1 MFASDS
7 DIKDIAEAIETSDSP
22 VSKKTNSSGSRE
34 SITTLKVVGSSSE
47 AGTATNTPSKK
58 DLNLEESE
66 SINDIN
72 ANPRLAHSTPLREG
86 KSSSASPLSE
96 MDVSNPMLVSTSTG
110 CSSGASSVQL
120 SQLYQEICE
129 QKDVIMSC
137 LDEDNCDIDQV
148 KRSSSSYPPLIN
160 TKYFQLNAEI
170 AKLQSQQ
177 HKYSMM
183 EFESNKTMWLSQ
195 VTQTKCNM
203 FRY

>member
-22 VSKKTNSSGSRE
+22 VSKKTNSSGSQE
-34 SITTLKVVGSSSE
+34 SITTLKVVGNSSSS
-47 AGTATNTPSKK
+47 GTATNTPSKQ

-66 SINDIN
+66 SITDIN

-86 KSSSASPLSE
+86 KSSSVSPMSE
-96 MDVSNPMLVSTSTG
+96 LDVTNPMLVSTSTG
-110 CSSGASSVQL
+110 CSSGSSSVQL

-148 KRSSSSYPPLIN
+148 RGSILFSIKSIRNISS
-160 TKYFQLNAEI
+160 
-170 AKLQSQQ
+170 
-177 HKYSMM
+177 
-183 EFESNKTMWLSQ
+183 
-195 VTQTKCNM
+195 
-203 FRY
+203 

>member
-22 VSKKTNSSGSRE
+22 GSKKTNSGDSRE
-34 SITTLKVVGSSSE
+34 SITTLKVVANSE
-47 AGTATNTPSKK
+47 GGTDTATNSPRKK

-66 SINDIN
+66 SITDIN

-86 KSSSASPLSE
+86 KSSSVSPMSE
-96 MDVSNPMLVSTSTG
+96 MDVTNPMLVSTSTG

-120 SQLYQEICE
+120 SQLYQEICD

-148 KRSSSSYPPLIN
+148 KVNSLFLIQFTRNISS
-160 TKYFQLNAEI
+160 
-170 AKLQSQQ
+170 
-177 HKYSMM
+177 
-183 EFESNKTMWLSQ
+183 
-195 VTQTKCNM
+195 
-203 FRY
+203 

>member
-34 SITTLKVVGSSSE
+34 SITTLKVVGSSE
-47 AGTATNTPSKK
+47 AGTATNTPIKK

-72 ANPRLAHSTPLREG
+72 ANPRLAHSTPMREG

-148 KRSSSSYPPLIN
+148 ERAASCYPPL
-160 TKYFQLNAEI
+160 Y
-170 AKLQSQQ
+170 
-177 HKYSMM
+177 
-183 EFESNKTMWLSQ
+183 
-195 VTQTKCNM
+195 
-203 FRY
+203 

>member
-7 DIKDIAEAIETSDSP
+7 DIKDIAETIETSDSP

-34 SITTLKVVGSSSE
+34 SITTLKVVGNSSSS
-47 AGTATNTPSKK
+47 GTATNTPSKQ
-58 DLNLEESE
+58 DLNLESE
-66 SINDIN
+66 SITDIN

-86 KSSSASPLSE
+86 KSSSVSPMSE
-96 MDVSNPMLVSTSTG
+96 MDVTNPMLVSTSTG

-148 KRSSSSYPPLIN
+148 EVLSLLFSIKLPRNISS
-160 TKYFQLNAEI
+160 
-170 AKLQSQQ
+170 
-177 HKYSMM
+177 
-183 EFESNKTMWLSQ
+183 
-195 VTQTKCNM
+195 
-203 FRY
+203 

>member
-1 MFASDS
+1 MDQLTVTTLIFRNPPSRHSGEWKMFASDS

-34 SITTLKVVGSSSE
+34 SITTLKVVGNSE
-47 AGTATNTPSKK
+47 SGTATNTPSKK
-58 DLNLEESE
+58 DQNPEESE
-66 SINDIN
+66 SITDIN

-86 KSSSASPLSE
+86 KSSSASPMSE
-96 MDVSNPMLVSTSTG
+96 MDVTNPMLVSTSTG

-148 KRSSSSYPPLIN
+148 EVP
-160 TKYFQLNAEI
+160 
-170 AKLQSQQ
+170 
-177 HKYSMM
+177 
-183 EFESNKTMWLSQ
+183 
-195 VTQTKCNM
+195 
-203 FRY
+203 

>member
-22 VSKKTNSSGSRE
+22 GSKKTNSSDSRE
-34 SITTLKVVGSSSE
+34 SITTLKVVANSSE
-47 AGTATNTPSKK
+47 GGTATATNSPRKK

-66 SINDIN
+66 SITDIN

-86 KSSSASPLSE
+86 KSSSVSPMSE
-96 MDVSNPMLVSTSTG
+96 MDVTNPMLVSTSTG

-120 SQLYQEICE
+120 SQLYQEICD

-148 KRSSSSYPPLIN
+148 KVISLFLIEFTRNISS
-160 TKYFQLNAEI
+160 
-170 AKLQSQQ
+170 
-177 HKYSMM
+177 
-183 EFESNKTMWLSQ
+183 
-195 VTQTKCNM
+195 
-203 FRY
+203 

>member
-34 SITTLKVVGSSSE
+34 SITTLKVVGNSE
-47 AGTATNTPSKK
+47 SGTATNTPSKK
-58 DLNLEESE
+58 EQNPEESE
-66 SINDIN
+66 SITDIN
-72 ANPRLAHSTPLREG
+72 ANPRLAHSTPM
-86 KSSSASPLSE
+86 SE
-96 MDVSNPMLVSTSTG
+96 MDVTNPMLVSTSTG

-148 KRSSSSYPPLIN
+148 EVP
-160 TKYFQLNAEI
+160 
-170 AKLQSQQ
+170 
-177 HKYSMM
+177 
-183 EFESNKTMWLSQ
+183 
-195 VTQTKCNM
+195 
-203 FRY
+203 